1 MPQAP
6 QLLKLDNKLT
16 SQPSVLFALQF
27 ANPELHT
34 IEQTPAVQTEVELG
48 RVGQT
53 TPHEPQLVVVARL
66 VSQPSVLF
74 ALQFANPELHT
85 IEQTPA
91 VQTEVELGRVGQ
103 TTPHEPQLV
112 VVARLVS
119 HPFEVFPSQSTKPG
133 LQLTRVQL
141 PLTHAVVALGAVQ
154 ILPQAPQLFVLVLI
168 SISHPSA
175 LFALQFLKF
184 VLQLT
189 IEQTP
194 PTHAAV
200 AFGSAHAFPHV
211 PQFAKLVFR
220 IVSQPL
226 VLMPSQFAKPVK
238 QVNEQTPAVHV
249 VVAFK
254 RAGQTFP
261 QAPQLF
267 GLESKLISQPSVAIL
282 LQFANPDVQINEHNP
297 AEQVTVELGRTGHT
311 FPQVPQLLISVSVG
325 APLSTNPSQLSS
337 MVLQISEIE
346 GLMLE
351 LLSSQS
357 ELFNT

>member
-6 QLLKLDNKLT
+6 QLEVLDNKLT
-16 SQPSVLFALQF
+16 SQPSALFALQF
-27 ANPELHT
+27 PNPELHT

-66 VSQPSVLF
+66 V
-74 ALQFANPELHT
+74 
-85 IEQTPA
+85 
-91 VQTEVELGRVGQ
+91 
-103 TTPHEPQLV
+103 
-112 VVARLVS
+112 VS
-119 HPFEVFPSQSTKPG
+119 HPFEVFPSQFAKPG
-133 LQLTRVQL
+133 LQLTRIQL
-141 PLTHAVVALGAVQ
+141 PLRHAVVALGAVQ
-154 ILPQAPQLFVLVLI
+154 ILPQAPQLFVFVLI
-168 SISHPSA
+168 SISQPFEVIKS
-175 LFALQFLKF
+175 QFLKF

-200 AFGSAHAFPHV
+200 AFASAHAFPHV
-211 PQFAKLVFR
+211 PQFAKFVFR
-220 IVSQPL
+220 LISQPL
-226 VLMPSQFAKPVK
+226 VLLPSQFSKPVK

-249 VVAFK
+249 VVAFT

>member
-66 VSQPSVLF
+66 V
-74 ALQFANPELHT
+74 
-85 IEQTPA
+85 
-91 VQTEVELGRVGQ
+91 
-103 TTPHEPQLV
+103 
-112 VVARLVS
+112 VS
-119 HPFEVFPSQSTKPG
+119 HPFEVFPSQSAKPG

-194 PTHAAV
+194 PTHAVV
-200 AFGSAHAFPHV
+200 AFGSVHAVPHV

-220 IVSQPL
+220 LTSHPSALLPL
-226 VLMPSQFAKPVK
+226 QLAKPLL
-238 QVNEQTPAVHV
+238 QLIEQTPEIHTEE
-249 VVAFK
+249 AFGGL
-254 RAGQTFP
+254 GQTFP
-261 QAPQLF
+261 QVPQLF

>member
-1 MPQAP
+1 LPAGQTFPQAP
-6 QLLKLDNKLT
+6 QLILLDNKLT

-27 ANPELHT
+27 PNPELHT
-34 IEQTPAVQTEVELG
+34 IEQTPEIQTGAELG

-53 TPHEPQLVVVARL
+53 NPHEPQLVVVATL
-66 VSQPSVLF
+66 VSQPF
-74 ALQFANPELHT
+74 A
-85 IEQTPA
+85 
-91 VQTEVELGRVGQ
+91 
-103 TTPHEPQLV
+103 
-112 VVARLVS
+112 
-119 HPFEVFPSQSTKPG
+119 VFPSQFAKPG
-133 LQLTRVQL
+133 LQLTIVQL
-141 PLTHAVVALGAVQ
+141 PLTHAVVALGTVHT
-154 ILPQAPQLFVLVLI
+154 LPQVPQLFILVLI
-168 SISHPSA
+168 SISQPFEVIKS
-175 LFALQFLKF
+175 QFLKF

-220 IVSQPL
+220 LISHPSVLFPL
-226 VLMPSQFAKPVK
+226 QFAKPVK

-249 VVAFK
+249 VVAFA

-261 QAPQLF
+261 QVPQLF

-311 FPQVPQLLISVSVG
+311 LPQVPQLLISVSVG